1 MRSVPIKLM
10 AVAVVAA
17 FASAAC
23 GSGGS
28 GVSQPVSGTWDDVV
42 AAAKSEGSV
51 LLYSSQN
58 PANLEALK
66 VAFEQEYPEISL
78 EYVRGTDADIN
89 PKVEVE
95 NQTKR
100 GTADVHMLTDSAWIE
115 TAAESGTYSA
125 DLVGPAFDTPEYEPQ
140 KSIISDKFFL
150 TSAAVFSLG
159 WNTTAL
165 PGGLQKPEDLLDP
178 ALKGKIG
185 IVNPS
190 GIASYVDFYRFFEK
204 NFGPDYLQKLAELKP
219 RIYERAGSRPGLDV
233 RRDRRHPGGATPG
246 AGEGIGCARRLGSAH
261 AAVGNT
267 LVHACPVRGAAPE
280 CGSGPGELH
289 GHPGRP
295 EGAVAR
301 LCERPSRHRRQRR
314 AGPGHRTAQPVR
326 SDARIAHRIPGR
338 LGKAIHPVTSDDAR
352 LRDTCALVTGAAR
365 GIGAATAELFHAHGA
380 TVYLCDVDDDLGNS
394 VAAKLGARAH
404 YRHLDVTDEADWS
417 RVTAEMADRGHPLRI
432 LVNSAG
438 AASKRRSWTPRS
450 PSCDA

>member
-219 RIYERAGSRPGLDV
+219 RIYPSALGVAQALTSGEIV
-233 RRDRRHPGGATPG
+233 ATPVVQPLVREKESG
-246 AGEGIGCARRLGSAH
+246 APVDWALPTPPWGTPWFTH
-261 AAVGNT
+261 A
-267 LVHACPVRGAAPE
+267 LSAAPHPNAAQVLANFMVTPAGQKALSLGYASALPGIE
-280 CGSGPGELH
+280 GS
-289 GHPGRP
+289 
-295 EGAVAR
+295 VAR
-301 LCERPSRHRRQRR
+301 AQDIALPNPS
-314 AGPGHRTAQPVR
+314 
-326 SDARIAHRIPGR
+326 
-338 LGKAIHPVTSDDAR
+338 
-352 LRDTCALVTGAAR
+352 
-365 GIGAATAELFHAHGA
+365 
-380 TVYLCDVDDDLGNS
+380 DLTPES
-394 VAAKLGARAH
+394 LTE
-404 YRHLDVTDEADWS
+404 YQADW
-417 RVTAEMADRGHPLRI
+417 E
-432 LVNSAG
+432 
-438 AASKRRSWTPRS
+438 KRFIQ
-450 PSCDA
+450 

>member
-115 TAAESGTYSA
+115 TAAESGTYST
-125 DLVGPAFDTPEYEPQ
+125 DLVGPAFDAPEYEPQ

-204 NFGPDYLQKLAELKP
+204 NFGPGYLQKLAELKP
-219 RIYERAGSRPGLDV
+219 RIYPSALGVAQALTSGEIV
-233 RRDRRHPGGATPG
+233 ATPVVQPLVREKESG
-246 AGEGIGCARRLGSAH
+246 APVDWTLPTPPWGTPWFTH
-261 AAVGNT
+261 A
-267 LVHACPVRGAAPE
+267 LSAAPHPNAAQVLANFMVTPAGQKALSLGYASALPGIE
-280 CGSGPGELH
+280 GS
-289 GHPGRP
+289 
-295 EGAVAR
+295 VAR
-301 LCERPSRHRRQRR
+301 AQDIALPNPS
-314 AGPGHRTAQPVR
+314 
-326 SDARIAHRIPGR
+326 
-338 LGKAIHPVTSDDAR
+338 
-352 LRDTCALVTGAAR
+352 
-365 GIGAATAELFHAHGA
+365 
-380 TVYLCDVDDDLGNS
+380 DLTPES
-394 VAAKLGARAH
+394 LTE
-404 YRHLDVTDEADWS
+404 YQADW
-417 RVTAEMADRGHPLRI
+417 E
-432 LVNSAG
+432 
-438 AASKRRSWTPRS
+438 KRFIQ
-450 PSCDA
+450 

>member
-1 MRSVPIKLM
+1 MRSMPIKLM

-28 GVSQPVSGTWDDVV
+28 GSTGPVSGRWDDVV
-42 AAAKSEGSV
+42 AAAKGEGSV

-100 GTADVHMLTDSAWIE
+100 GTADVHMMTDAAWIE
-115 TAAESGTYSA
+115 TAAESGTYST
-125 DLVGPAFDTPEYEPQ
+125 DLVGPAFDAPEYEPQ

-150 TSAAVFSLG
+150 TSAAVFALG

-165 PGGLQKPEDLLDP
+165 PGGLQKPADLLDP

-204 NFGPDYLQKLAELKP
+204 NFGADYLQKLAELKP
-219 RIYERAGSRPGLDV
+219 RIYPSSLGVAQALTSGEIV
-233 RRDRRHPGGATPG
+233 ATPVVQPLVREKESG
-246 AGEGIGCARRLGSAH
+246 APVDWALPSPPWGTPWFTH
-261 AAVGNT
+261 A
-267 LVHACPVRGAAPE
+267 LSAAPHPNAAQVLANFMVTPA
-280 CGSGPGELH
+280 GQKALSLGYASALPGI
-289 GHPGRP
+289 
-295 EGAVAR
+295 EG
-301 LCERPSRHRRQRR
+301 
-314 AGPGHRTAQPVR
+314 
-326 SDARIAHRIPGR
+326 
-338 LGKAIHPVTSDDAR
+338 
-352 LRDTCALVTGAAR
+352 
-365 GIGAATAELFHAHGA
+365 
-380 TVYLCDVDDDLGNS
+380 S
-394 VAAKLGARAH
+394 VAQAQDIALPNPSDLTPESLTE
-404 YRHLDVTDEADWS
+404 YQSDW
-417 RVTAEMADRGHPLRI
+417 E
-432 LVNSAG
+432 
-438 AASKRRSWTPRS
+438 KRFIQ
-450 PSCDA
+450 